1 MKNYE
6 EKLIYKDLENQ
17 VKIEFSPKV
26 ERYGI
31 DENDLIL
38 AELFSSLKSFYDFIE
53 RTRKKIGINQPI
65 TYSEK
70 GIRDVLK
77 NLNNEQKKAL
87 NDEVQL
93 FLRKYKLPQKWE
105 YSLISAVLTHI
116 LLVPPIKEEIGLYL
130 PNHIYD
136 LVFFE
141 DKKGIDELIE
151 KLTHELVKTEIRNDL
166 LSHPA
171 IFFKREVSLNELIKW
186 LRKNW
191 KYLKVYFS
199 LLPKK
204 RSFKDHRN
212 NIFYGQLVWIYR
224 EEGLRWCDI
233 EKLINDQKKFPEIAK
248 FRFSQIE
255 IRKLYYKYIKLL
267 KKIEQTSF
275 KL

>member
-17 VKIEFSPKV
+17 VKIEFSPEV

-87 NDEVQL
+87 NYEVQL
-93 FLRKYKLPQKWE
+93 FLRKYKLPKKWE
-105 YSLISAVLTHI
+105 YSLISAVLTHT

-141 DKKGIDELIE
+141 DKKGIDGIIE
-151 KLTHELVKTEIRNDL
+151 KLTHELIKTEIRNDL

-204 RSFKDHRN
+204 RSFKHHRN
-212 NIFYGQLVWIYR
+212 NIFYGQLVWICR

-233 EKLINDQKKFPEIAK
+233 EKLVNDQKKFPEIAK

-255 IRKLYYKYIKLL
+255 IRKLYHKYIGLL